1 MSSISLDDAR
11 FVGNDRLLTGIVL
24 GVLTFWL
31 FAQSMINVVPAIEAS
46 VAIPVETLTMAV
58 SLSALFSGCFIVA
71 SGGLAD
77 RFGRMRLT
85 RIGLVLSIAG
95 SLMLVVA
102 QGPLL
107 FLLGRAVQGFS
118 AACIMPAT
126 LALLKDWYDGK
137 ARQRAVSFWVI
148 GSWGGSGLSSI
159 VGGAIAT
166 GLGWRWIFI
175 VSSAVALLSLYLL
188 RNAPESR
195 SVTAARTKLDW
206 AGLVSL
212 AAALVLL
219 NLFISKGRVWGWF
232 SVESLTMLAAAV
244 VVALCFWRIERARQ
258 GGNALIDFELFRN
271 RAWNGATLSNML
283 LNGCIGT
290 MMVASIYM
298 QQGRAFSSFKV
309 GMMTLGYLI
318 MVLAMIRVG
327 EKLLQRYG
335 ARIPMLAGP
344 AITGAGVMML
354 SFTFLGDTAY
364 VVNVA
369 LAYVLFG
376 FGLGCY
382 ATPSTDTAVTN
393 APAEKL
399 GVASG
404 LYKMGSS
411 LGGAFGIAGSASL
424 FALLMPFGIER
435 AAQFTLLANTGLC
448 VLAIIVSYIM
458 VPRTASS

>member
-1 MSSISLDDAR
+1 MSSISVDEAR

-24 GVLTFWL
+24 SVLTFWL

-77 RFGRMRLT
+77 RYGRMRLT
-85 RIGLVLSIAG
+85 RIGLLLSVAG
-95 SLMLVVA
+95 SLMLVAA
-102 QGPLL
+102 QGPVL

-148 GSWGGSGLSSI
+148 GSWGGSGLSSL

-195 SVTAARTKLDW
+195 SAAAARTRLDW

-232 SVESLTMLAAAV
+232 SPESLGMLAATAAV
-244 VVALCFWRIERARQ
+244 GACFWRIERARQ
-258 GGNALIDFELFRN
+258 GGRALIDFELFHN

-290 MMVASIYM
+290 MMIASIYM

-309 GMMTLGYLI
+309 GVMTLGYLV

-335 ARIPMLAGP
+335 ARMPMLVGP
-344 AITGAGVMML
+344 AITGAGVLML

-364 VVNVA
+364 MVNVF

-376 FGLGCY
+376 LGLGCY

-411 LGGAFGIAGSASL
+411 LGGAFGIASSASL
-424 FALLMPFGIER
+424 LALLMPFGIER

-448 VLAIIVSYIM
+448 ILAILVSYLM
-458 VPRTASS
+458 VPRK